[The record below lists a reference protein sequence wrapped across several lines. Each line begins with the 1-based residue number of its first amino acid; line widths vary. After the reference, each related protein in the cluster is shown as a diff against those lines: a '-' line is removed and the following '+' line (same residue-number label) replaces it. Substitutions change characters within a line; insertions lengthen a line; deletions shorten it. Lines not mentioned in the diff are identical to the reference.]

1 MEYKLQLV
9 EEKVKQQQVTALHL
23 ITSLAFLG
31 AGAIIFIYN
40 YVITYWGLALL
51 IVALVLLTL
60 TIAKNKQ
67 VTTPANN
74 TKLRIAEL
82 IISLALLSYSIMQQW
97 RFPMG
102 MFGVLSAVLAFS
114 IFWERKTNAAQFVIV
129 SEEGI
134 DIPAGVRKKLLEW
147 TGVEEVLWRYGTL
160 SIDCT
165 DNHLYQWNVQP
176 ASFDKDTFEAFCKK
190 QVADNL
196 EKRPKNDW

>member
-9 EEKVKQQQVTALHL
+9 DEKVKQQQVTALHL

-31 AGAIIFIYN
+31 AGAIIFVYN

-51 IVALVLLTL
+51 IIALGLLIL
-60 TIAKNKQ
+60 TIAKNKL

-74 TKLRIAEL
+74 TKLRVAEL
-82 IISLALLSYSIMQQW
+82 IIALALLGYSISQQW

-102 MFGVLSAVLAFS
+102 MFGVLSSVLAFS
-114 IFWERKTNAAQFVIV
+114 LFWERKANAAQFVIV

-147 TGVEEVLWRYGTL
+147 AGVEEVLWRYGTL

-165 DNHLYQWNVQP
+165 DNHLYQWNVLP
-176 ASFDKDTFEAFCKK
+176 ATFGQDAFEAFCKA
-190 QVADNL
+190 QVAANMH
-196 EKRPKNDW
+196 KRPKNDW